1 MAVEKISDDDI
12 SNYVEKQ
19 NSQLLTIEAVSF
31 LSQLSDGFE
40 DELLSRKKSPDR
52 FIMLDENTVGDR
64 GSFIRQLNSYELENE
79 SGQVLD
85 ENGISKEKLEL
96 LKGKTIIESENDY
109 DFIDDEKDDANINS
123 DSEKQFL
130 IDEDSENLKSENK
143 NHSEYNEETSTE
155 YGTKFESEEY
165 ADAEDV
171 EVEEVEEEDEEEI
184 SESEEIELEEFKE
197 EEEEINAEEDAEINE
212 YETNKD
218 TNTEEL
224 EVEEILEDADA
235 EEVEI
240 EEEVDVEDY
249 KTDVDVSVNK
259 IGSEENID
267 TEELSED
274 EDKNQIGD
282 LSNGKNTIVNCST
295 KDEYNTYHKIVEF
308 PTEEEVENLENE
320 SFGEG
325 RGEAQKLILNNK
337 FDVDQAEKHLDKKD
351 GKTSNVNNNNNPS
364 LKNSNVD
371 NVSSNFKFLG
381 EVDFSGID
389 FSAVDIKDRVASAYI
404 KRTVYELAGIGKLE
418 SSKWKHLS
426 IASKSTLEKFKEM
439 PSVEEFRK
447 VQIAFGKTDIN
458 EVIADY
464 QKLVSRFINGG
475 EAVLQKSIEDLK
487 KELKSSQNLSKKN

>member
-64 GSFIRQLNSYELENE
+64 GSFIRQLNSYGLGNE

-85 ENGISKEKLEL
+85 ENGISQEKLEL
-96 LKGKTIIESENDY
+96 LKDKTIIESENDY
-109 DFIDDEKDDANINS
+109 NFIDDEKDDTNINS

-130 IDEDSENLKSENK
+130 IDEDSENSKSENK
-143 NHSEYNEETSTE
+143 NHSEYNEKTSTE

-171 EVEEVEEEDEEEI
+171 EVEEFEEEDEEEI
-184 SESEEIELEEFKE
+184 SESEGIESEEFEE

-218 TNTEEL
+218 TDTEEL
-224 EVEEILEDADA
+224 EIEEISEGTDV

-282 LSNGKNTIVNCST
+282 LSNGKNKIANCST

-325 RGEAQKLILNNK
+325 RGEAQKLILNDK

-351 GKTSNVNNNNNPS
+351 GKTSNVNNNPL

-371 NVSSNFKFLG
+371 SVSSNFKFLG

-426 IASKSTLEKFKEM
+426 IASKTTLEKFKEM

-447 VQIAFGKTDIN
+447 VQSAFGKTDIN

>member
-31 LSQLSDGFE
+31 LSQLSDDFE

-64 GSFIRQLNSYELENE
+64 GSFIGQLNSYELENE

-85 ENGISKEKLEL
+85 EEGISQEKLEL
-96 LKGKTIIESENDY
+96 LKDKTIIESENDY
-109 DFIDDEKDDANINS
+109 NFIDDEKDDANINS
-123 DSEKQFL
+123 DSKKQFL
-130 IDEDSENLKSENK
+130 IDESSENLKSENK
-143 NHSEYNEETSTE
+143 NHSEYGEGISTE
-155 YGTKFESEEY
+155 YGIKFESEEY
-165 ADAEDV
+165 ANTEDV
-171 EVEEVEEEDEEEI
+171 EVEEEISEAEVIESEEFEEAEEDIESDECKTNIDTDTEEVKEDANAEKFETEEI
-184 SESEEIELEEFKE
+184 SV
-197 EEEEINAEEDAEINE
+197 EDG
-212 YETNKD
+212 
-218 TNTEEL
+218 
-224 EVEEILEDADA
+224 
-235 EEVEI
+235 EI
-240 EEEVDVEDY
+240 EEDFNINE
-249 KTDVDVSVNK
+249 
-259 IGSEENID
+259 IGSDVNMD

-274 EDKNQIGD
+274 EDENQFGD
-282 LSNGKNTIVNCST
+282 LSYGKNKIANCST
-295 KDEYNTYHKIVEF
+295 KDDYNTYHKIIEF

-337 FDVDQAEKHLDKKD
+337 FDIDQVEKHLDKKD
-351 GKTSNVNNNNNPS
+351 DKASNVNNNTS
-364 LKNSNVD
+364 LKNSYVD
-371 NVSSNFKFLG
+371 GVSSNFKFLG

-426 IASKSTLEKFKEM
+426 IASKTTLEKFKEM

>member
-109 DFIDDEKDDANINS
+109 NFIDDEKDDTNIYS

-143 NHSEYNEETSTE
+143 NHSEHNEETSME

-171 EVEEVEEEDEEEI
+171 EVEEVEEEI
-184 SESEEIELEEFKE
+184 SESEGIELEEFEE
-197 EEEEINAEEDAEINE
+197 EEEEINAEEDAEIN
-212 YETNKD
+212 KD
-218 TNTEEL
+218 PDTEEL

-249 KTDVDVSVNK
+249 KTEVDVSVNK

-282 LSNGKNTIVNCST
+282 LSNGKNTIANCST

-325 RGEAQKLILNNK
+325 RGEAQKLILNDK

-351 GKTSNVNNNNNPS
+351 GKTSNVNNNNPL

-371 NVSSNFKFLG
+371 SVSSNFRFLG

-426 IASKSTLEKFKEM
+426 IASKTTLEKFKEM

-487 KELKSSQNLSKKN
+487 KELKSSQNLSKKISKK